1 MWMTLARRVVL
12 VDTSGGMDLAGPET
26 SARPRALLGGITLL
40 IALTLS
46 VRVLDAAY
54 VVPAFRPMVAHA
66 AVRLLASAGELEGH
80 RPAERERS
88 GRFHPVAVPRDPGEQ
103 CEGLPGGALAPL
115 RCELLNLP
123 PPAHARA

>member
-1 MWMTLARRVVL
+1 MEP
-12 VDTSGGMDLAGPET
+12 SGVET

-54 VVPAFRPMVAHA
+54 VVPAFRPMVAQA
-66 AVRLLASAGELEGH
+66 AVRLLASAVELEAH
-80 RPAERERS
+80 KPAES
-88 GRFHPVAVPRDPGEQ
+88 QCAGRYLSRVLSIEPLAIGEAEQ
-103 CEGLPGGALAPL
+103 AGPIAQL

-123 PPAHARA
+123 PPAHGRV